1 VLLREISCNFVDRV
15 LRIRSHKIHETTRSY
30 TKGIRIGVLCK
41 AEPEKFMK
49 PLVAVFLLLISAIA
63 GLAQAPQT
71 ERQQF
76 IRTEAPVIAL
86 THVRVIDGT
95 GAAPLDDQTIVI
107 DGGKIQSIAPSG
119 TAKVPPAAQMHDLKG
134 YTVLPGLVGMHN
146 HMFFPMGGSPP
157 MYSNMGISFPR
168 LYLALGVTTIRTTGS
183 VVPYTDL
190 EIKKL
195 IDGGRMIGPKMH
207 ITAPYLEGA
216 GAFTPVMHALTG
228 PDDARRM
235 VNFWADQGATSF
247 KAYMNITRDQLRAAV
262 EEAHKRGLKV
272 TGHLCSIGYR
282 EAAEIGIDNLEHG
295 LLADSEF
302 VPNKQPDKCPG
313 AAVGLSL
320 RQLDLNS
327 EAVKETIRILVAK
340 NVAITSTLPVFEAGA
355 PVTQS
360 GIGAASAVLNP
371 RVLNVMNTD
380 ARVRYLSARARIPAD
395 SPTPL
400 LVRKSMDFERAFV
413 AAGGLLIAGLDP
425 TGNGGIVAGFG
436 DLRQVELLV
445 EAGFTPVEAIKIASL
460 NGAKFL
466 GEDSRIGSIAIGKQA
481 DLMIVK
487 GNPATTIADIEK
499 VEIVFKDGVGYDSE
513 KLIQSVQGL
522 VGIR

>member
-1 VLLREISCNFVDRV
+1 M
-15 LRIRSHKIHETTRSY
+15 KTT
-30 TKGIRIGVLCK
+30 T
-41 AEPEKFMK
+41 
-49 PLVAVFLLLISAIA
+49 VFLLLFTIFIVC
-63 GLAQAPQT
+63 LAQGPNA

-86 THVRVIDGT
+86 AHVRVIDGT

-107 DGGKIQSIAPSG
+107 SEGKVQSIAPST
-119 TAKVPPAAQMHDLKG
+119 TATVPTGAQILDLKG
-134 YTVLPGLVGMHN
+134 YTVLPGLVGMHD
-146 HMFFPMGGSPP
+146 HMFFPMGGTPP
-157 MYSNMGISFPR
+157 MYSNMGTSFPR

-183 VVPYTDL
+183 VAPFTDL
-190 EIKKL
+190 EIKRL
-195 IDGGRMIGPKMH
+195 IDAGRMIGPKMH

-216 GAFTPVMHALTG
+216 GAFTPVMHELTD
-228 PDDARRM
+228 PADARRM
-235 VNFWADQGATSF
+235 VNFWADEGATSF
-247 KAYMNITRDQLRAAV
+247 KAYMNITRDELRAAV

-295 LLADSEF
+295 LLPDSEF

-313 AAVGLSL
+313 AAVSASL

-327 EAVKETIRILVAK
+327 DAVKETIRTLVAK
-340 NVAITSTLPVFEAGA
+340 NVALTSTLPVFEAGA
-355 PVTQS
+355 PLTQS

-371 RVLNVMNTD
+371 RLLNAMNPD
-380 ARVRYLSARARIPAD
+380 ARVRYLTARSRIAAD
-395 SPTPL
+395 SPSAV

-436 DLRQVELLV
+436 DLREVELLV
-445 EAGFTPVEAIKIASL
+445 EAGFTPIEAIKIASF

-466 GEDSRIGSIAIGKQA
+466 GEDARIGSIAPGKQA

-487 GNPATTIADIEK
+487 GNPAANISDVEK

-513 KLIQSVQGL
+513 RLIQSVQGL

>member
-1 VLLREISCNFVDRV
+1 M
-15 LRIRSHKIHETTRSY
+15 KTT
-30 TKGIRIGVLCK
+30 TAL
-41 AEPEKFMK
+41 
-49 PLVAVFLLLISAIA
+49 FLLFTVVICC
-63 GLAQAPQT
+63 LAQTPPSD
-71 ERQQF
+71 RQQF
-76 IRTEAPVIAL
+76 IRVESPLIAL

-95 GAAPLDDQTIVI
+95 GAAPLEDQTIVI
-107 DGGKIQSIAPSG
+107 TDGKIQSIASST
-119 TAKVPPAAQMHDLKG
+119 TATVPTGAQVLDLQG

-146 HMFFPMGGSPP
+146 HMFFPMGGNPP
-157 MYSNMGISFPR
+157 MYSNMGSSFPR

-190 EIKKL
+190 EIKKM
-195 IDGGRMIGPKMH
+195 IDAGRMIGPKMH
-207 ITAPYLEGA
+207 ITAPYLEGP
-216 GAFTPVMHALTG
+216 GAFTPVMHQLTG
-228 PDDARRM
+228 ADDARRM

-247 KAYMNITRDQLRAAV
+247 KAYMNITRDELRAAV

-302 VPNKQPDKCPG
+302 VPDKKPDQCPG
-313 AAVGLSL
+313 AAVGASL

-327 EAVKETIRILVAK
+327 DAVKETIRTMVAK
-340 NVAITSTLPVFEAGA
+340 NVALTSTLPVFEAGA
-355 PVTQS
+355 PLAQS

-380 ARVRYLSARARIPAD
+380 ARVRYLTARSRIASD
-395 SPTPL
+395 SPVAT

-425 TGNGGIVAGFG
+425 TGNGGVVAGFG
-436 DLRQVELLV
+436 DLREVELLV
-445 EAGFTPVEAIKIASL
+445 EAGFTTIEAIKIATF

-466 GEDSRIGSIAIGKQA
+466 GEDARIGSITPGKQA

-487 GNPATTIADIEK
+487 GNPAANISDIEK

>member
-1 VLLREISCNFVDRV
+1 MRNKL
-15 LRIRSHKIHETTRSY
+15 
-30 TKGIRIGVLCK
+30 
-41 AEPEKFMK
+41 A
-49 PLVAVFLLLISAIA
+49 FLLIVCIA
-63 GLAQAPQT
+63 TTSFAQVPD
-71 ERQQF
+71 RQQF
-76 IRTEAPVIAL
+76 IRTEAPLIAL

-95 GAAPLDDQTIVI
+95 GAPAKEDQTIVI
-107 DGGKIQSIAPSG
+107 SDGKIQSIEPAV
-119 TAKVPPAAQMHDLKG
+119 TAKPPANAQTLDLTG

-157 MYSNMGISFPR
+157 MYSNMGGSFPR
-168 LYLALGVTTIRTTGS
+168 LYLANGVTTIRTTGS
-183 VVPYTDL
+183 VAPYTDL

-195 IDGGRMIGPKMH
+195 IDSGRMIGPKMH
-207 ITAPYLEGA
+207 ITAPYLEGK
-216 GAFTPVMHALTG
+216 GAFTPVMHTLT
-228 PDDARRM
+228 DANDARRM

-272 TGHLCSIGYR
+272 TGHLCSIGYK

-295 LLADSEF
+295 LMADSEF
-302 VPNKQPDKCPG
+302 VANKQPDQCPQG
-313 AAVGLSL
+313 VAASL

-327 EAVKETIRILVAK
+327 APAQEMIRTLVAK
-340 NVAITSTLPVFEAGA
+340 NVAITSTLPVFEAGGA
-355 PVTQS
+355 PLTQT
-360 GIGAASAVLNP
+360 GVGAASALLNP

-380 ARVRYLSARARIPAD
+380 ARVRYLQARARVPSDGNFAV
-395 SPTPL
+395 L
-400 LVRKSMDFERAFV
+400 FRKAMDFERAFV
-413 AAGGLLIAGLDP
+413 QAGGLLIAGLDP

-436 DLRQVELLV
+436 DLREVELLV

-466 GEDSRIGSIAIGKQA
+466 GEDSRIGSIAPGKQA

-487 GNPATTIADIEK
+487 GNPAANIGDIEK
-499 VEIVFKDGVGYDSE
+499 VELVFKDGVGYDSE

>member
-1 VLLREISCNFVDRV
+1 M
-15 LRIRSHKIHETTRSY
+15 KTT
-30 TKGIRIGVLCK
+30 TI
-41 AEPEKFMK
+41 F
-49 PLVAVFLLLISAIA
+49 FLLFTSFIRC
-63 GLAQAPQT
+63 LAQTPPSD
-71 ERQQF
+71 RQQF
-76 IRTEAPVIAL
+76 IRTDAPVIAL

-95 GAAPLDDQTIVI
+95 GAAPLEDQTVI
-107 DGGKIQSIAPSG
+107 IANGKIQTLGPSLTATVPAG
-119 TAKVPPAAQMHDLKG
+119 AKVLALKG
-134 YTVLPGLVGMHN
+134 YTVLPGLVGMHD

-183 VVPYTDL
+183 VAPYSDL

-195 IDGGRMIGPKMH
+195 IDAGTMIGPKMH
-207 ITAPYLEGA
+207 ITAPYLEGV
-216 GAFTPVMHALTG
+216 GSFTPVMHELTG
-228 PDDARRM
+228 PEDARRM

-247 KAYMNITRDQLRAAV
+247 KAYMNITREELRAAV

-282 EAAEIGIDNLEHG
+282 EAADIGIDNLEHG
-295 LLADSEF
+295 LLPDSEF

-313 AAVGLSL
+313 AAVNTSL

-327 EAVKETIRILVAK
+327 EAVKETIRTLVAK
-340 NVAITSTLPVFEAGA
+340 HVALTSTLPVFEAGA
-355 PVTQS
+355 PLTQS
-360 GIGAASAVLNP
+360 GIGAASAVMNP
-371 RVLNVMNTD
+371 RMLNVMNAD
-380 ARVRYLSARARIPAD
+380 ARVRYLTARARIPAD
-395 SPTPL
+395 SFTAV

-413 AAGGLLIAGLDP
+413 AAGGLLMAGLDP
-425 TGNGGIVAGFG
+425 TGNGGVVAGFG
-436 DLRQVELLV
+436 DLREVELLV
-445 EAGFTPVEAIKIASL
+445 EAGFTPVEAIKIASF

-466 GEDSRIGSIAIGKQA
+466 REDARIGSIAVGKQA

-487 GNPATTIADIEK
+487 GNPAANINDIEK

-513 KLIQSVQGL
+513 KLLQSVQGL